1 MQFVMCGAERRRSYY
16 LFNSEARMVW
26 LLAILVVITIVSNVP
41 AVSGTWV
48 EQGPGPI
55 LNGPNTQVPPDSRVA
70 GAINAIATDPANANL
85 VYVGTVNGGI
95 WKTTNATA
103 ANPTWIPL
111 TDFQL
116 PALSIRSLA
125 ISPVDPNVIFAGTGS
140 SSSLSSLGTPG
151 FGVARSTDG
160 GGSWRW

>member
-1 MQFVMCGAERRRSYY
+1 
-16 LFNSEARMVW
+16 
-26 LLAILVVITIVSNVP
+26 
-41 AVSGTWV
+41 
-48 EQGPGPI
+48 
-55 LNGPNTQVPPDSRVA
+55 A

-85 VYVGTVNGGI
+85 VYVGTVNGVI
-95 WKTTNATA
+95 WKTTNAIA

-111 TDFQL
+111 TDLQL

-125 ISPVDPNVIFAGTGS
+125 ISPVDSNTIFAGTGS

-160 GGSWRW
+160 GDTGMVCAGSTVTGKRIPSIVPTMLAGGNVLFASTDTGSSLGV